1 MNPALALADERVLH
15 SRPEPVV
22 VADELVRRYGS
33 GDTAVDA
40 LRGVSLEIGRG
51 QLTAVMGPSG
61 SGKSTLLRAL
71 LGAVPATGRVRIG
84 GHDPYRDAGEARA
97 IRAATGFLRQGN
109 DLVLGVSAR
118 LNALLGTSASWR
130 ARDWLRALC
139 GRTPVRH
146 TAALHQLATAHGI
159 SGCLSQPARNLSGGQ
174 RQRVAL
180 VRALLADPR
189 LLLADEPTSGLDPVT
204 AEAAVDALQGVG
216 VTLIVAT
223 HDLAVARRFPRILAI
238 RAGRLIYDGPTLDDT
253 TTAAIYAGAHT

>member
-1 MNPALALADERVLH
+1 LSVHLADGEQ
-15 SRPEPVV
+15 
-22 VADELVRRYGS
+22 A
-33 GDTAVDA
+33 A
-40 LRGVSLEIGRG
+40 LL
-51 QLTAVMGPSG
+51 GPSG

-71 LGAVPATGRVRIG
+71 LGAVPASGQVRIG
-84 GHDPYRDAGEARA
+84 GHDPYRGEARS

-118 LNALLGTSASWR
+118 LNALMGTSATWR
-130 ARDWLRALC
+130 SLDWPLALC
-139 GRTPVRH
+139 GRTPTRY
-146 TAALHQLATAHGI
+146 ASALHRLASAHGI
-159 SGCLSQPARNLSGGQ
+159 AGCLAQPARTLSGGQ

-180 VRALLADPR
+180 VRALLADPQ

-238 RAGRLIYDGPTLDDT
+238 RAGTLIYDGPTLDDT
-253 TTAAIYAGAHT
+253 TAAAIYAGAHT